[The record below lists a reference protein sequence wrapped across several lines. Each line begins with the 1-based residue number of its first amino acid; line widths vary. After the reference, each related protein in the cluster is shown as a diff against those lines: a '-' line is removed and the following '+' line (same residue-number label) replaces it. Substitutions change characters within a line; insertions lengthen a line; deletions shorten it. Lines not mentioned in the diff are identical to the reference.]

1 MNLQSNPAEVELT
14 LANPIIDKLRHWTS
28 VREILNLGD
37 ERDIPEL
44 AARCLAEMGQS
55 LADTTATSRV
65 MAIISRVHS
74 AFRRAELVQVEIDH
88 DPADVAEIFSR
99 LNSAGTRVNEGDV
112 AIALLAVRQQGW
124 VKEQLLPYLSDL
136 AEQGFE
142 LEPSFLIRAIAA
154 IRRGSGRL
162 RDIPRDF
169 WEASNE
175 FNQGWNET
183 REAVKNV
190 LRVLRELGILSL
202 SILPSHNVLIPLL
215 VLDNRQIHGDAS
227 KIRRAFRWLLA
238 ATQHGRYS
246 GAAITTMDQ
255 DINAIRAASDFEAAV
270 VALEVRLNAKLS
282 FGPSDL
288 LRRYDES
295 DFLRLMLYL
304 VAFDNKT
311 EDWKTG
317 QRLGFDRSDN
327 ALNDGFRPEWHHF
340 VPRGRLRRRTPAP
353 AEDLVNSL
361 ANIVVLSGGD
371 NRRFSYSE
379 PHTYLAKYN
388 VPHERVLQQFI
399 PSDRELWA
407 SARVRD
413 VCRRTVDNLGR
424 RDESLRQPVV
434 SALAFSMRNAGKWGD
449 GTSLIHA

>member
-154 IRRGSGRL
+154 IRR
-162 RDIPRDF
+162 
-169 WEASNE
+169 
-175 FNQGWNET
+175 
-183 REAVKNV
+183 
-190 LRVLRELGILSL
+190 
-202 SILPSHNVLIPLL
+202 
-215 VLDNRQIHGDAS
+215 
-227 KIRRAFRWLLA
+227 
-238 ATQHGRYS
+238 
-246 GAAITTMDQ
+246 
-255 DINAIRAASDFEAAV
+255 EAAV
-270 VALEVRLNAKLS
+270 FATFRAT
-282 FGPSDL
+282 FGKRAMNSIKAG
-288 LRRYDES
+288 
-295 DFLRLMLYL
+295 M
-304 VAFDNKT
+304 K
-311 EDWKTG
+311 
-317 QRLGFDRSDN
+317 
-327 ALNDGFRPEWHHF
+327 PEK
-340 VPRGRLRRRTPAP
+340 P
-353 AEDLVNSL
+353 
-361 ANIVVLSGGD
+361 
-371 NRRFSYSE
+371 
-379 PHTYLAKYN
+379 
-388 VPHERVLQQFI
+388 
-399 PSDRELWA
+399 
-407 SARVRD
+407 
-413 VCRRTVDNLGR
+413 
-424 RDESLRQPVV
+424 
-434 SALAFSMRNAGKWGD
+434 
-449 GTSLIHA
+449 